1 MVLCICVMTVLRVA
15 LGLGTIPGWSR
26 AGQVGGAGAGG
37 DVGLSR
43 GGLTASPALVPR
55 LGMRCLHPMGWSC
68 CTLLPHSQRAPKPV
82 PVTTRATSAFLCR
95 DTLAAVMPLFRIK
108 GTGNTTNRKSK
119 RTKGK
124 EQRQLGSS
132 DTWTDTEHGSR
143 AATWHGV

>member
-1 MVLCICVMTVLRVA
+1 MCNAWVPAGI
-15 LGLGTIPGWSR
+15 GT
-26 AGQVGGAGAGG
+26 AGRQHGTKDLPLARGH
-37 DVGLSR
+37 LS
-43 GGLTASPALVPR
+43 SPALGSPCPSWKPLLVSW

-124 EQRQLGSS
+124 EQRQVGSS